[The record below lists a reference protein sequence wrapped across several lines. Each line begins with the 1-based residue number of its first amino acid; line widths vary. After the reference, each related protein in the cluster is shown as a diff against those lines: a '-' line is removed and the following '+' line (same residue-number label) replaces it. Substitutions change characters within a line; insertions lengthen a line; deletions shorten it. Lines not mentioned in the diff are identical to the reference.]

1 MNRPKVALFADPT
14 GEWRRYA
21 DYLEREIMRDNYSQI
36 ETCDKCS
43 LPVRWND
50 ELGWCDAETGEP
62 SNCAYGHSHH
72 VAPY

>member
-1 MNRPKVALFADPT
+1 MNPD
-14 GEWRRYA
+14 
-21 DYLEREIMRDNYSQI
+21 DYSQI
-36 ETCDKCS
+36 ENCDKCS

-72 VAPY
+72 VTAY